1 MEFLEV
7 PLFDDDIYKLL
18 VRFVFNLVFLS
29 LIVRLAIYPNQRE
42 REFAFTAVMLNV
54 IVFFICF
61 TMKKLELDLGLALGL
76 FAIFGVLRYRTDALR
91 PKEMTYLFI
100 VIGIAVIN
108 SLSNKKTSYAEITLV
123 NSLIVTATILKEWGV
138 GRVPAKGSK
147 NGSRSFGKAEVKT
160 DGKSDGKAETKSD
173 GKSASKPQTNA
184 ATESAI
190 EPGAAGTDEKSAS
203 GESVPK
209 EAASRRANGGK
220 KRGKFTVEYDQLNLL
235 GDEHRDAL
243 LQDLKQRT
251 GLNMECVEI
260 KNIDLLQNRVTLTI
274 WPVVS

>member
-123 NSLIVTATILKEWGV
+123 NSLIVAATILKEWGV

-147 NGSRSFGKAEVKT
+147 NGSRSFGKTEVKT
-160 DGKSDGKAETKSD
+160 DGKAETKSTS
-173 GKSASKPQTNA
+173 KSQTNA
-184 ATESAI
+184 ATESAV

-203 GESVPK
+203 RESVPK
-209 EAASRRANGGK
+209 EEVSRRGNGGK
-220 KRGKFTVEYDQLNLL
+220 KRAKFTVEYDQLNLL

-243 LQDLKQRT
+243 LQDLKKRT
-251 GLNMECVEI
+251 GLNIECVEI